1 LTAKLPAF
9 FGTLWTFLLVQTAP
23 GTAQVKGT
31 ATYRERIALTPAAVF
46 EAALEDV
53 SKADAPAVVVGS
65 IRLKNP
71 GQVPI
76 RFEIPYDPARID
88 QNHSYSVRARILIG
102 ERLLFAT
109 DQIYPVLTRGHGN
122 DVK

>member
-1 LTAKLPAF
+1 M
-9 FGTLWTFLLVQTAP
+9 
-23 GTAQVKGT
+23 KGT

-88 QNHSYSVRARILIG
+88 QNHSYSVRARILSASG
-102 ERLLFAT
+102 CCSPRTRSTLYSLAGMAT
-109 DQIYPVLTRGHGN
+109 TSN
-122 DVK
+122 DAADDCSVKARK